1 MKGLHV
7 PSLSVADAPIVSSAG
22 IVFFSGGTALNDTA
36 RVLSLSAPTT
46 HIITTFD
53 SGGSSAVL
61 REHFAIPAVGDMR
74 SRLLALAD
82 TSRQPVLFLQKLMQH
97 RLPQEEEKLQEELI
111 ALQSGEHNLM
121 RALALHC
128 QETYSFAHESLD
140 TFIKNAGNFEYKG
153 ASLGNLLLVMEY
165 IRCGSLQASVDRMG
179 QLLHTRGRVIPV
191 SEGRAQ
197 LVVCLA
203 DGQEIVGQHK
213 FTGKWEED
221 ITSPIVDI
229 WLEQESVKGRMTFGE
244 APHSGMKV
252 CSAGRTHYGGQGD
265 EGAESN
271 PQLSP
276 EASTI
281 VDENTAREG
290 GAGVESVGG
299 VAHLRVGSAT
309 DLCTGNA
316 TSSCVANDTSPCA
329 NSLGSVSV
337 SGAVGVT
344 RADEPRGAGVGAL
357 PQTTVQG
364 EGMESAGAGTVPQE
378 TPHAEGRGSAGTRA
392 FALKTGKCEH
402 DASTIYAEEQAI
414 SAIEEAKCL
423 CYPIGSFFSSVAA
436 NILVGGIGQAIVK
449 ASCSKVFVPNPG
461 VDPELF
467 GLQLMGQIQFIA
479 ALIQRDAPHA
489 TVLDCID
496 TLLIDPRGE
505 YVGGVAY
512 ARLEDLGMTVHKA
525 DLLDEKELAA
535 GRFHIVGAKLA
546 QELLAL

>member
-244 APHSGMKV
+244 APHGGMKV

-290 GAGVESVGG
+290 GAG
-299 VAHLRVGSAT
+299 
-309 DLCTGNA
+309 
-316 TSSCVANDTSPCA
+316 
-329 NSLGSVSV
+329 
-337 SGAVGVT
+337 
-344 RADEPRGAGVGAL
+344 
-357 PQTTVQG
+357 
-364 EGMESAGAGTVPQE
+364 AGTVPRA